1 MEGVERLTAVE
12 VPSRWQCP
20 ETAPHNRIEV
30 GLGGIIILE
39 FLHFSGDL
47 PKRRASRVHALA
59 ITFVFVTRPVALKA
73 QSGTML
79 VERRNT
85 IRDINP

>member
-30 GLGGIIILE
+30 QDLGESYL
-39 FLHFSGDL
+39 LHISGDW
-47 PKRRASRVHALA
+47 REASGVAGSRISHYV
-59 ITFVFVTRPVALKA
+59 TFVFVTRPVALKA
-73 QSGTML
+73 QSGTMF